1 MVTTFQRTRSADRAV
16 PVASPIKSPPS
27 ISGRRAFRDGVL
39 LPEDALQVQQ
49 ARCVSCRVEV
59 AAPGRLAPSFWIS
72 VAWIAAAGGAFAFED
87 EVDPAKVG
95 SGVKPGARRVVVN
108 SGHDA
113 PPVSVWLGGGSGERR
128 GSERSIELIP
138 APQRFL
144 DEVAR
149 AGGGFECA
157 KMLFDA

>member
-1 MVTTFQRTRSADRAV
+1 
-16 PVASPIKSPPS
+16 
-27 ISGRRAFRDGVL
+27 
-39 LPEDALQVQQ
+39 
-49 ARCVSCRVEV
+49 
-59 AAPGRLAPSFWIS
+59 

-95 SGVKPGARRVVVN
+95 RGVKPGARRVVVN

-113 PPVSVWLGGGSGERR
+113 SCLCLAWRRVGRAAR

>member
-1 MVTTFQRTRSADRAV
+1 
-16 PVASPIKSPPS
+16 
-27 ISGRRAFRDGVL
+27 
-39 LPEDALQVQQ
+39 
-49 ARCVSCRVEV
+49 
-59 AAPGRLAPSFWIS
+59 

-95 SGVKPGARRVVVN
+95 RGVKPSARRVVVN

-113 PPVSVWLGGGSGERR
+113 PPVSVWLGGGSGERPGVGAIDR
-128 GSERSIELIP
+128 AQP

-144 DEVAR
+144 DEAAR